1 MSRVLSIFIFTG
13 LMGVLC
19 PGFCED
25 NPYPSKPIKLI
36 IPYGTG
42 TGVDIF
48 SRTIMQALSE
58 RLKQQVFIE
67 NKPGMSAIVGV
78 TALKNSPPDG
88 YTLGVLVSANAAQ
101 PWLIRDIAF
110 DIRRDFAPIVMMYE
124 GPLVLTVNKAFPANN
139 LDEFINYAKA
149 NPNKLFYGSLGV
161 GTTTHLAAEMLL
173 QVAGISA
180 THVPY
185 KGSGEIHSS
194 VAAQGI
200 QFSFDNYVSPRPLV
214 DAGRL
219 KAIVSTGK
227 KRASLIPN
235 VALMSET
242 YPGVELNYW
251 TGIAAPLGTPKAIV
265 DKVNL
270 EVQAILKSPGLIAKL
285 NETGSEV
292 GGGTPNEFDQRIK
305 DDFDRFGRI
314 IKTAGIK
321 AE

>member
-1 MSRVLSIFIFTG
+1 MIRLCHILISIYFLGF
-13 LMGVLC
+13 GVLVS
-19 PGFCED
+19 CEEA
-25 NPYPSKPIKLI
+25 NYPSKPIKLI

-48 SRTIMQALSE
+48 SRTITAALSD

-78 TALKNSPPDG
+78 TALKNSVPDG
-88 YTLGVLVSANAAQ
+88 YTLGILVSANAAQ
-101 PWLIRDIAF
+101 PWLIKDIAF
-110 DIRRDFAPIVMMYE
+110 DIRRDFAPIVMLYE
-124 GPLVLTVNKAFPANN
+124 GPLVLTVNKTFPADN
-139 LDEFINYAKA
+139 LDEFIKYAKA

-173 QVAGISA
+173 QVAGIKA

-185 KGSGEIHSS
+185 KGSGEIHAS
-194 VAAQGI
+194 VAAQEI
-200 QFSFDNYVSPRPLV
+200 QFSFDNYISPRPLV

-227 KRASLIPN
+227 KRANLIPN
-235 VALMSET
+235 VPLMSET

-251 TGIAAPLGTPKAIV
+251 TGIAAPLTTPKSIIE
-265 DKVNL
+265 KVNF
-270 EVQAILKSPGLIAKL
+270 EVQSILKSPTLIAKL

-292 GGGTPNEFDQRIK
+292 GGGSPADFDQRIK
-305 DDFDRFGRI
+305 EDYDRFGRI